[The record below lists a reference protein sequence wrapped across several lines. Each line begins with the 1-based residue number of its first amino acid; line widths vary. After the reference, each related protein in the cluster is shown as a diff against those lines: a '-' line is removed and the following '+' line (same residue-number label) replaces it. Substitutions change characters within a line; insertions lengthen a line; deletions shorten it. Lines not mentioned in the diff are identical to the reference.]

1 MRVLESSTK
10 ERELTS
16 RKESPGMPPVLA
28 VRTASL
34 SENPEAFFALVRTC
48 GRCLTGNCAA
58 LTLLVLAT
66 TAAASGQML
75 VVTTGGSTVS
85 QGATLSIT
93 TVPSMPNT
101 VLSVNGGS
109 SCDTVSY
116 VVDVNYTDQAGSTTW
131 AEYDALNEPGNQAVT
146 VSWSATHGGG
156 ATVSWQ
162 FNGVNQSSTLGFFI
176 NGSNPSPSTIDAYV
190 SSGPWF
196 IRNLVSQES
205 SYRQYDG
212 FGYPLWGAPDGIGLM
227 QLEPPSRISL
237 DQDYWSWPANVA
249 DGLTLLN
256 GKQPGAYNHWQAQ
269 LSNWVNDGSSPAVP
283 STYGTYCAFQYP
295 QNGGDYYG
303 DADWIHAYNGNY
315 FTLWVRPVPGV
326 SPGYWSMDGYN
337 NSGYVQKV
345 CNAVPQ

>member
-1 MRVLESSTK
+1 
-10 ERELTS
+10 
-16 RKESPGMPPVLA
+16 MPPVLA

-66 TAAASGQML
+66 TAAASGQTL

-93 TVPSMPNT
+93 AVPSMPNT

-116 VVDVNYTDQAGSTTW
+116 VVDVSYTDQAGSTTW

-146 VSWSATHGGG
+146 VSWSGIRGGG

-162 FNGVNQSSTLGFFI
+162 FNGVSQSSAVGFFI
-176 NGSNPSPSTIDAYV
+176 NGINPSPSAIDAYI

-212 FGYPLWGAPDGIGLM
+212 LGYPLWGAPDGIGLM

-237 DQDYWSWPANVA
+237 DQDYWSWPTNTA

-256 GKQPGAYNHWQAQ
+256 GKQSGAYSHWTTQINQAQ
-269 LSNWVNDGSSPAVP
+269 ADGGPNP
-283 STYGTYCAFQYP
+283 PPLYGTYCAFQYP
-295 QNGGDYYG
+295 QNSGDYYG
-303 DADWIHAYNGNY
+303 DADWIHAYNGFY
-315 FTLWVRPVPGV
+315 YTQWVHA
-326 SPGYWSMDGYN
+326 SPPSLGYWNMDGYN
-337 NSGYVQKV
+337 HSGYVEKV